1 MEANRDVYRSLEKR
15 IEEEKLRSLKVL
27 SEEEQE
33 IVEAIRERLE
43 KGNAERYLKLVEK
56 YFSSKGN
63 NPQEEASN
71 TIKVIEIYTAI
82 ALALFDRPEHF
93 EKLEDYLRVIKENII
108 EKLDRVENSITSYSE
123 GRKIYSQLYSEVSR
137 LVENLGEMK
146 SEYCIKNTENIKR
159 YYLIE
164 RFQDLLKD
172 ILEEISRRLGN
183 YERRI
188 REEKRRAEILERLF
202 L

>member
-1 MEANRDVYRSLEKR
+1 METNRDVYRSLEER

-27 SEEEQE
+27 SGEEQE
-33 IVEAIRERLE
+33 IVEAIKERLE
-43 KGNAERYLKLVEK
+43 KGNAERYLNLFEK

-71 TIKVIEIYTAI
+71 AEKVINIYTAI
-82 ALALFDRPEHF
+82 ALTLFYRPEHF
-93 EKLEDYLRVIKENII
+93 EKLDDYLIVIKENII
-108 EKLDRVENSITSYSE
+108 EKLGQVEKLITSCSE
-123 GRKIYSQLYSEVSR
+123 GRKIYSQLYREVSR
-137 LVENLGEMK
+137 LLINLDEMK
-146 SEYCIKNTENIKR
+146 SEYCIENTESIKR
-159 YYLIE
+159 CYLIE
-164 RFQDLLKD
+164 KFQNLLKD

-188 REEKRRAEILERLF
+188 REEKRRAEIPERLF